1 MLMKTAAVAL
11 LGVGLLFA
19 DTLRLKNGNVIHGTY
34 MGGSSRE
41 IRMEAGDQI
50 RTFPVTDVASIT
62 FETGA
67 SSAAASTPGLATSQ
81 AASPQGG
88 FRTADD
94 NSSTPAVNRP
104 QPPPGEAL
112 VPAGTVLT
120 VRMID
125 SVDSQKAKLGDTFKA
140 SIDEPV
146 AADGRTVIPRGA
158 DAIVK
163 LVEDKQSG
171 KLTGKTELTLDMVAV
186 QVDGMMVDVKT
197 SEVKQASSSRTARSA
212 KVVGGTAALGAI
224 IGGIAG
230 GGTGAAIGAGSG
242 AAVGTAAQVFTKG
255 QRVVIPSEA
264 RLSFPLQDAI
274 RR

>member
-1 MLMKTAAVAL
+1 VLMKVTAVAL
-11 LGVGLLFA
+11 LGLGLLSA

-88 FRTADD
+88 FRTADS
-94 NSSTPAVNRP
+94 SSTPAVNRT

-171 KLTGKTELTLDMVAV
+171 KLTGRTELTLDMVAV

>member
-1 MLMKTAAVAL
+1 MLMKVTAVAL
-11 LGVGLLFA
+11 LGLGLLSA

-67 SSAAASTPGLATSQ
+67 SSAAASAAGPVTSQ
-81 AASPQGG
+81 AASSPGG
-88 FRTADD
+88 FRTADS
-94 NSSTPAVNRP
+94 SSTPAVKST
-104 QPPPGEAL
+104 QPPPGETL
-112 VPAGTVLT
+112 VPAGTMLT